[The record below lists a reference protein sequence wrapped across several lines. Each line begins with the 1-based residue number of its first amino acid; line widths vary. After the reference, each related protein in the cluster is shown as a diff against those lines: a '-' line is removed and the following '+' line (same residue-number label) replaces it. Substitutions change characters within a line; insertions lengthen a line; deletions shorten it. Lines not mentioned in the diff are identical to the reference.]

1 MNNKKLIL
9 GGYNMH
15 NNGRRRIVVPEARQA
30 LTEMKNEI
38 AKELGI
44 NNDVSIDKGNL
55 TSRQNGNVGGSLG
68 GNMTRRLVEKAE
80 QQISGTTTHNK

>member
-1 MNNKKLIL
+1 M
-9 GGYNMH
+9 G
-15 NNGRRRIVVPEARQA
+15 NNGRRRIIVPEARQA

-44 NNDVSIDKGNL
+44 NNDPSIDKGNL

-68 GNMTRRLVEKAE
+68 GKMTRRLVEQGE
-80 QQISGTTTHNK
+80 HQISNTTNHNK